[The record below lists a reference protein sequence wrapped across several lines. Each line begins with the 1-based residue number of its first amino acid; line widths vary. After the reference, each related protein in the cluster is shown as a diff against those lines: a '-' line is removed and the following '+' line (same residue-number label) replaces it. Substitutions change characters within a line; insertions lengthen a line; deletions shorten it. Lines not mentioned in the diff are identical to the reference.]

1 METLCVDL
9 VDVFCT
15 GGPGRKPAAGGY
27 HFQTA
32 DRRVIPR
39 GAGQPRND
47 RLTGEARF
55 RDSVVREF
63 LEPRLL
69 LRRGSRIN
77 ARVVGPA
84 KLGRQLAIVLAWI
97 LSGTGGNLGCEQ

>member
-32 DRRVIPR
+32 YRRVISR
-39 GAGQPRND
+39 GAGQPGND
-47 RLTGEARF
+47 RFAGEARF
-55 RDSVVREF
+55 PDGIWREP
-63 LEPRLL
+63 LQPGLL
-69 LRRGSRIN
+69 LRSGRRVNS
-77 ARVVGPA
+77 RVVRPA
-84 KLGRQLAIVLAWI
+84 ELRRQLAIVLARI
-97 LSGTGGNLGCEQ
+97 LAST